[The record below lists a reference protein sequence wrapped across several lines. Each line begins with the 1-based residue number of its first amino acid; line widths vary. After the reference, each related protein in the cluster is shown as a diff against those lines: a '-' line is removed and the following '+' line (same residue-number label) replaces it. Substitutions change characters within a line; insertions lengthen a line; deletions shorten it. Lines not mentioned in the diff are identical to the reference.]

1 MVQQPGRSCPSCG
14 SPLGAGQRF
23 CSNCGSIV
31 EEDINKPTERTP
43 GELQYRELQHEATQW
58 SSPTPT
64 PPPPPPSQGP
74 AISQQAYERPMNYQP
89 VPSYAQAQPSSSGK
103 ALRQIGCGTVLILL
117 VILSL
122 CGGAGYLGFQWI
134 KGAVTSASRSTPSTY
149 NSNGSSSDNSGTS
162 GGSVITTT
170 LNTKAVTYASVSINI
185 VNAQQANS
193 LPGDEN
199 GNQTGLLRLNLKEDN
214 TSSKGSY
221 YYYGDVAH
229 LILPGGNS
237 IAPGNMQ
244 KSSGPDASTK
254 RDNWLDFPVAT
265 NIKPDQLTLRLGK
278 STEAQIDIPLKS
290 DADVTK
296 YQPTT
301 ITPNKH
307 VQYAD
312 VTWTITSATLQMSFQ
327 SKQADNGK
335 RFVVLKLRMDNT
347 SSKTFIGYD
356 GDYMRLQSGDTT
368 SPPDGDSDV
377 PTSIDS
383 NQSNVTG
390 TAAFMIPDGNPNCTF
405 ILLNTP
411 STGSVPQQTID
422 LQFK

>member
-1 MVQQPGRSCPSCG
+1 MAQQPGHSCPSCG
-14 SPLGAGQRF
+14 SPLVAGQRF

-31 EEDINKPTERTP
+31 EGDINKPTERTP
-43 GELQYRELQHEATQW
+43 GELQYRELQQAETQW
-58 SSPTPT
+58 NSPTPT
-64 PPPPPPSQGP
+64 PPPPPSPGP
-74 AISQQAYERPMNYQP
+74 AISQQAYERPINYQP
-89 VPSYAQAQPSSSGK
+89 IPSYAQAQPSSSGK
-103 ALRQIGCGTVLILL
+103 ALRQIGCGTVLIIL
-117 VILSL
+117 VLLSL
-122 CGGAGYLGFQWI
+122 CGGAGYLGFQWV
-134 KGAVTSASRSTPSTY
+134 KGAVTTTSHNTPTTY
-149 NSNGSSSDNSGTS
+149 NSSSSGSDSSGTS
-162 GGSVITTT
+162 SGSVVTTT
-170 LNTKAVTYASVSINI
+170 LNTKAVTYSSVALSI
-185 VNAQQANS
+185 VNVQQANS

-199 GNQTGLLRLNLKEDN
+199 GNQTGLLRVNLKEEN
-214 TSSKGSY
+214 TSSKDAH
-221 YYYGDVAH
+221 YYYGDAAH
-229 LILPGGNS
+229 LILPGGNNV
-237 IAPGNMQ
+237 APGNM
-244 KSSGPDASTK
+244 KNISGPDAATK

-265 NIKPDQLTLRLGK
+265 NIKPDQLILRLGK
-278 STEAQIDIPLKS
+278 STEAQIDIPLKG

-327 SKQADNGK
+327 GTQADSGK

-347 SSKTFIGYD
+347 SANTFRGYYS
-356 GDYMRLQSGDTT
+356 DYMRLQAGDTT
-368 SPPDGDSDV
+368 SPPDINSDIPLSV
-377 PTSIDS
+377 ES

-390 TAAFMIPDGNPNCTF
+390 TAAFVIPEGSTNCTF